1 MSGGAFDYKQNGI
14 RDIIQ
19 QVEDIYENPALGG
32 LDEISGELAFVITN
46 ALFALKAAY
55 IYAQRL
61 DWYIS
66 GDDDEYTMYE
76 RLGEELDEL
85 EKEFDL
91 K

>member
-1 MSGGAFDYKQNGI
+1 M
-14 RDIIQ
+14 
-19 QVEDIYENPALGG
+19 
-32 LDEISGELAFVITN
+32 TN

-66 GDDDEYTMYE
+66 GDDDEYTMYK
-76 RLGEELDEL
+76 RLGNELDKL
-85 EKEFDL
+85 KKEFDL